1 MGTVAS
7 TRNLS
12 VWGYRI
18 PYTGGSSEPK
28 PVVPEPQPQTAA
40 EASTTTAA
48 EATPPAAPPSSAE
61 SFIPESGLSEISEM
75 VNNPD
80 FLNMPEGIGYLKSMG
95 LDFGWGVTST
105 MGWVLEHV
113 HIWGNLSWGGSIV
126 ATAVLLRVAFF
137 WPFLKS
143 TRFNHRMKL
152 MQEDPRHVENTKK
165 MQEAA
170 RSGDRQA
177 QQEVF
182 GLNKLLRQEYN
193 APISGILWGFL
204 PIPFSI
210 GFFRILNSM
219 AKLPVPGMETGGFAW
234 FQDLTVADPYYI
246 LPATATCFMVGT
258 LVVSFCPEL
267 GFG

>member
-18 PYTGGSSEPK
+18 PYTGSSEPK
-28 PVVPEPQPQTAA
+28 PVASTPEITPETIA

-48 EATPPAAPPSSAE
+48 EATPPAATPAE
-61 SFIPESGLSEISEM
+61 SVIPESGLSEISEM

-80 FLNMPEGIGYLKSMG
+80 FLNMPEGIGYLKSLG

-105 MGWVLEHV
+105 MEWVLEHV

-126 ATAVLLRVAFF
+126 ATAILLRVAFF

-152 MQEDPRHVENTKK
+152 MQEDPRHNENTQKLQQA
-165 MQEAA
+165 M
-170 RSGDRQA
+170 RTGDRQL
-177 QQEVF
+177 QQEVL
-182 GLNKLLRQEYN
+182 GLNKLLRQEYQVPLN
-193 APISGILWGFL
+193 GMLWGFL

-210 GFFRILNSM
+210 GFFRILNGM
-219 AKLPVPGMETGGFAW
+219 AKLPVPGLETGGFAW
-234 FQDLTVADPYYI
+234 FQDLTVADPYLV
-246 LPATATCFMVGT
+246 LPATATGLMVTT
-258 LVVSFCPEL
+258 LIV
-267 GFG
+267 